1 MPELASVVT
10 SPNAIKYIDLPAD
23 ELNKLAAEAHGWE
36 YGHHCGEPGWF
47 SGGKVLE
54 QLVSSYKPAE
64 SIGFA
69 LELLKELSDEG
80 YCVAINTKDIVTS
93 NDVIIIGGAPTKQGN
108 PGLPQVVID
117 ASETQLYI
125 PELCRAITILY
136 IVHKEE
142 GNGT

>member
-80 YCVAINTKDIVTS
+80 YCVTINTKNFFAKGPKQEAIV
-93 NDVIIIGGAPTKQGN
+93 VGGGPIKAGN
-108 PGLPQVVID
+108 PALPIVIID

-142 GNGT
+142 A